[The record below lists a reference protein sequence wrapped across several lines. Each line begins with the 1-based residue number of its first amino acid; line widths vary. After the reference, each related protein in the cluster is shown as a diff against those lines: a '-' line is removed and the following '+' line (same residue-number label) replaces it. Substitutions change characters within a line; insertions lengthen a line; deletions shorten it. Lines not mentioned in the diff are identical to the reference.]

1 MPSSIPD
8 TKTALPACIADSIPS
23 DALTYDTDDLRRILR
38 VGARTIWRWSNSG
51 IMPKPSKVGGRV
63 LWPAET
69 IRQWVSGGMPRCD
82 GRDKP

>member
-1 MPSSIPD
+1 MSRTLHTS
-8 TKTALPACIADSIPS
+8 AAPAASVAEDIPS
-23 DALTYDTDDLRRILR
+23 DALAYDTDDLRRILR

-69 IRQWVSGGMPRCD
+69 IRQWVATGMPRCD
-82 GRDKP
+82 GRNRP